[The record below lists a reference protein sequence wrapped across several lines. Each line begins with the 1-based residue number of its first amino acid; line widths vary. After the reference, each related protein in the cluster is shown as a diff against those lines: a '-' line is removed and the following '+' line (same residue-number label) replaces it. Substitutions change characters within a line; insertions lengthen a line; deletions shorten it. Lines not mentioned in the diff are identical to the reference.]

1 MLKTLA
7 LAALVSYVAAGPNAD
22 ADKVPYLPGM
32 D

>member
-7 LAALVSYVAAGPNAD
+7 LAALISYVSAGPAAEAD
-22 ADKVPYLPGM
+22 RVLYLPGM